1 MKRMKKALA
10 VLLTA
15 ALLFSLTALLPTG
28 VSAAA
33 QPKLTVKTQ
42 SNLFPAA
49 EAAYYDLS
57 TMEDENGDVFVTV
70 EFKLAAEGKYLINL
84 DLEGLLWDP
93 AVLEWKEEY
102 NMFGSGRNRRL
113 DLFPFAAENNYGA
126 GITNSFGDNNGGK
139 VIGNFTSVMPAAY
152 AYNEDGSAITLVRG
166 VFKVLDREAGETTV
180 TCAMKSLGLCDDTIH
195 QPYTQYRPIVSGE
208 VNNDDIA
215 LVTCSTVIT
224 PAAQQR
230 VVPGDFDGD
239 GELTINDIT
248 NLQRLLCGFSDVPF
262 DIDDPD
268 FIALADVNGD
278 GKVNIK
284 DVTELQRALAG
295 FIEL

>member
-49 EAAYYDLS
+49 EAGYYDLS

-139 VIGNFTSVMPAAY
+139 VIVCS
-152 AYNEDGSAITLVRG
+152 R
-166 VFKVLDREAGETTV
+166 
-180 TCAMKSLGLCDDTIH
+180 
-195 QPYTQYRPIVSGE
+195 
-208 VNNDDIA
+208 
-215 LVTCSTVIT
+215 CSTERREKPPS
-224 PAAQQR
+224 PA
-230 VVPGDFDGD
+230 P
-239 GELTINDIT
+239 
-248 NLQRLLCGFSDVPF
+248 
-262 DIDDPD
+262 
-268 FIALADVNGD
+268 
-278 GKVNIK
+278 
-284 DVTELQRALAG
+284 
-295 FIEL
+295 